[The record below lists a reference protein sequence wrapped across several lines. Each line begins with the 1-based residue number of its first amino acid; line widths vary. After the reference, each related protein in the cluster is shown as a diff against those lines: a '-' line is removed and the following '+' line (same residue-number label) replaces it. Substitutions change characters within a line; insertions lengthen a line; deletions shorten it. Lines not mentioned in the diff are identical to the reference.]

1 MRHAPTGSSLGSR
14 LKHSLPRLLQ
24 SCHKLIDPRIWNST
38 MKRTI
43 KKLAGVLA
51 TNINPVEHGVHFHPG
66 PAGPYVC
73 ENPRCVSPGLDETEV
88 T

>member
-1 MRHAPTGSSLGSR
+1 
-14 LKHSLPRLLQ
+14 
-24 SCHKLIDPRIWNST
+24 

-51 TNINPVEHGVHFHPG
+51 TNLNPVEHGVHFHPG

-73 ENPRCVSPGLDETEV
+73 ENPRCVSPGLDETEI